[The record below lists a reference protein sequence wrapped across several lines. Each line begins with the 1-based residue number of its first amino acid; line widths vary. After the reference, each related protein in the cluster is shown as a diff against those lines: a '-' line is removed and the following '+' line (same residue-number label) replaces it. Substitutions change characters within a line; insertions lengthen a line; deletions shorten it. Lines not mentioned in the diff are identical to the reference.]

1 VKRKSQLGVLGYPSL
16 IWFLL
21 FLVGPLAL
29 VLITSFLT
37 RGTYGGIEWTFSAD
51 AYVRILNPVYL
62 EIFWQS
68 LKLSLL
74 TTFLCLA
81 IGYPMAWAMATASE
95 TRRLTYIFLMSIPFL
110 MNLIIRVFAIRLFVG
125 FDGPLLALLN
135 ALHIPNDPYA
145 FSQNQVLV
153 LYGMVTAY
161 LPFMVFPL
169 YSALEKF
176 DFALVEASYDL
187 GGSDWDVLFKVL
199 IPNTRTA
206 IANGCLLVFVPCL
219 GEFVIPDL
227 LGGAKNM
234 LIGNLITEQFLKS
247 RDWPFGSALSV
258 VLILILTLMAFGI
271 QRWGQGPR
279 SKQAAAPS
287 EKARA

>member
-1 VKRKSQLGVLGYPSL
+1 MKRKQQLGVLGYPSL
-16 IWFLL
+16 LWFLA

-29 VLITSFLT
+29 VLVTSFLT

-51 AYVRILNPVYL
+51 SYVRIFNPIYL

-74 TTFLCLA
+74 TTFFCLV
-81 IGYPMAWAMATASE
+81 IGYPMAWAMATSNE

-110 MNLIIRVFAIRLFVG
+110 MNLIIRVFAVRLFVG

-135 ALHIPNDPYA
+135 WLHIPNDPYS
-145 FSQNQVLV
+145 FSQNQALV
-153 LYGMVTAY
+153 FYGMVTSY

-187 GGSDWDVLFKVL
+187 GGGAWAALTKIL
-199 IPNTRTA
+199 IPNTRPA

-258 VLILILTLMAFGI
+258 VLIVILTLMALGI
-271 QRWGQGPR
+271 QRWGKGWRKSRRPAT
-279 SKQAAAPS
+279 KLVT
-287 EKARA
+287 

>member
-1 VKRKSQLGVLGYPSL
+1 VKRKKQLGVLGYPSFL
-16 IWFLL
+16 WFLL
-21 FLVGPLAL
+21 FLIGPLLL
-29 VLITSFLT
+29 VLVTSFLQ
-37 RGTYGGIEWTFSAD
+37 RGIYGGIEWTFSLESYA
-51 AYVRILNPVYL
+51 RIFRPIYL
-62 EIFWQS
+62 QIFWQS

-74 TTFLCLA
+74 TTFFCLVL
-81 IGYPMAWAMATASE
+81 GYPMAWAMATASE
-95 TRRLTYIFLMSIPFL
+95 GRRLVYIFLLSIPFL

-135 ALHIPNDPYA
+135 QLHIANDPYA

-153 LYGMVTAY
+153 FYGMVTSY

-176 DFALVEASYDL
+176 DFSLVEASYDL
-187 GGSDWDVLFKVL
+187 GGGDWAALTRVL
-199 IPNTRTA
+199 IPNTRPA

-247 RDWPFGSALSV
+247 RDWPFGSALSM
-258 VLILILTLMAFGI
+258 VLIAILTLMAVGI
-271 QRWGQGPR
+271 QRWGR
-279 SKQAAAPS
+279 SRPAAKASKPS
-287 EKARA
+287 KAVG